1 MTIEVQMPK
10 MGESI
15 TEGRVLKW
23 HKQPG
28 DAVDRDETILDIAT
42 DKVDTEVPSPASGI
56 ITQLLAAEG
65 DTVEVGA
72 VVAYIETDAAAAA
85 DAVAAAPAA
94 AASATAT
101 AAAPVPAAV
110 ASDGSIVEY
119 SAPAGTAGEGAA
131 EHVPAGVAS
140 DEDLEGRFFSPV
152 VLRIASERGVS
163 MQQLASI
170 NGTGSR
176 GRVTKADLL
185 AWLEQGGASA
195 APAAAAAQAAS
206 PAMPA
211 AAAQAAAPMAAPV
224 PVAAGQG
231 VEVIPMDNMRRLMAE
246 HMVRSKQ
253 ISPHVALVSE
263 ADLTRV
269 VAFRDR
275 HAEAFKARE
284 GFSLTF
290 MPFIADA
297 TVRALKEFPLLNA
310 SIDGTNILV
319 KRFVNLGVAV
329 ALEHGGLIVPVVR
342 GADALNAVGL
352 ARGIYDVASR
362 ARSRKLQPEEIQDGT
377 FTITNFGVF
386 GNVMG
391 IPIINQPQVAILGV
405 GALVKKPVVIERD
418 GEDVI
423 AIRRMVQLS
432 LSFDHRLVDGAL
444 GGQFLQR
451 VVQHLE
457 NFDLQSI

>member
-15 TEGRVLKW
+15 TEGRILKW

-85 DAVAAAPAA
+85 GAVAAAPAA
-94 AASATAT
+94 APAAAAT

-119 SAPAGTAGEGAA
+119 SAPADTAGEGAA
-131 EHVPAGVAS
+131 EHVPAAVAS

-152 VLRIASERGVS
+152 VLRIAAERGVS

-185 AWLEQGGASA
+185 AWLEQGGASKT
-195 APAAAAAQAAS
+195 AAAAAQAAS
-206 PAMPA
+206 AGMPA
-211 AAAQAAAPMAAPV
+211 AAMQAAAPMAAPV

-342 GADALNAVGL
+342 GADALNPVGL

-362 ARSRKLQPEEIQDGT
+362 ARSRRLQPEEIQDGT

>member
-1 MTIEVQMPK
+1 
-10 MGESI
+10 
-15 TEGRVLKW
+15 
-23 HKQPG
+23 
-28 DAVDRDETILDIAT
+28 
-42 DKVDTEVPSPASGI
+42 
-56 ITQLLAAEG
+56 
-65 DTVEVGA
+65 
-72 VVAYIETDAAAAA
+72 
-85 DAVAAAPAA
+85 
-94 AASATAT
+94 
-101 AAAPVPAAV
+101 VPAAV
-110 ASDGSIVEY
+110 ASDGGIVDY
-119 SAPAGTAGEGAA
+119 SAPAGTVGEGAA
-131 EHVPAGVAS
+131 EHVPAAVAS

-170 NGTGSR
+170 SGTGSR

-185 AWLEQGGASA
+185 AWLEQGGASRT
-195 APAAAAAQAAS
+195 AAAAQAAS

-342 GADALNAVGL
+342 GADALNPVGL

-362 ARSRKLQPEEIQDGT
+362 ARSRRLQPEEIQDGT

>member
-15 TEGRVLKW
+15 TEGRILKW

-42 DKVDTEVPSPASGI
+42 DKVDTEVPSPAAGI

-85 DAVAAAPAA
+85 DAVAAAPASTPAKA
-94 AASATAT
+94 AGSD
-101 AAAPVPAAV
+101 APVSAAV

-119 SAPAGTAGEGAA
+119 RAPVGTADDGAA
-131 EHVPAGVAS
+131 EPVPAAVAS

-152 VLRIASERGVS
+152 VLRIAAERGVS
-163 MQQLASI
+163 MQQLAAI

-185 AWLEQGGASA
+185 AWLEQGGASRT
-195 APAAAAAQAAS
+195 AAAAQGAS

-211 AAAQAAAPMAAPV
+211 ATVQAAAPMAAPV
-224 PVAAGQG
+224 PVAVGQG

-263 ADLTRV
+263 ADLTKV

-275 HAEAFKARE
+275 NATAFKARE

-297 TVRALKEFPLLNA
+297 TVRAIKDFPLLNA
-310 SIDGTNILV
+310 SIDGSNILV

-342 GADALNAVGL
+342 GADALNPVGL

-362 ARSRKLQPEEIQDGT
+362 ARARKLQPEEIQDGT

-423 AIRRMVQLS
+423 AIRQMVQIS

-451 VVQHLE
+451 IVQYLE
-457 NFDLQSI
+457 QFDLQSI

>member
-94 AASATAT
+94 APAAATA

-119 SAPAGTAGEGAA
+119 SAPADTAGEGAA
-131 EHVPAGVAS
+131 EHVPAAVAS

-152 VLRIASERGVS
+152 VLRIAAERGVS

-185 AWLEQGGASA
+185 AWLEQGGASKT
-195 APAAAAAQAAS
+195 AAAAAQVAS

-211 AAAQAAAPMAAPV
+211 AAVQVAAPMAAPV
-224 PVAAGQG
+224 PVTAGQG

-342 GADALNAVGL
+342 GADALNPVGL